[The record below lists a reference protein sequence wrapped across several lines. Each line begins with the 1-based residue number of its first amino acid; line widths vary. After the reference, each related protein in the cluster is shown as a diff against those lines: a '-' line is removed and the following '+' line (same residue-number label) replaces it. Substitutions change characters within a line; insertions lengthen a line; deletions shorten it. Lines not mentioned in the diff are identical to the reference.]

1 MTFFTTFLRTLTIS
15 ALFVGAAGAAHAV
28 DTPAKQALVYD
39 FETGT
44 VLLSK
49 NADEQMPPSSMS
61 KLMTVLMVFDRLKE
75 GSLSL
80 DDTFGVSKKAWQ
92 MGGSKMFVLVDNEVR
107 VEDLLRG
114 IIIQSG
120 NDACVVV
127 AEGLS
132 GTEEEFADAM
142 NLRAKEL
149 GLKDSHFTN
158 ATGWPDPNHYV
169 TARDLG
175 RLAHHLIE
183 DYPDHYHYFGE
194 KEFTWA
200 DITQPNR
207 NPLLYRDLGADGLK
221 TGHTEAA
228 GYGLVG
234 SAKQGDR
241 RVILVVNGLTSVRER
256 SRESARLI
264 EWAFREFKNV
274 DMFSAGEKVVDANV
288 WLGSKPTVPLVLA
301 QDLKLTLSRQAQ
313 RKMKVTARYDEP
325 IAAPFDAGTQVGELV
340 ITGPDMEEV
349 TVPLLAGETI
359 GQLGAFGRIKAAI
372 GYLLW
377 GAQTNAE

>member
-1 MTFFTTFLRTLTIS
+1 MQFLRSLLAATL
-15 ALFVGAAGAAHAV
+15 FMAGAFPALAI

-61 KLMTVLMVFDRLKE
+61 KLMTTLMVFDRLKD

-80 DDTFGVSKKAWQ
+80 DDTFGVSKKAWKK
-92 MGGSKMFVLVDNEVR
+92 GGSKMFVLVDSEVR

-114 IIIQSG
+114 IIVQSG
-120 NDACVVV
+120 NDACIVI
-127 AEGLS
+127 AEGLG
-132 GTEEEFADAM
+132 GTEEEFAEQM
-142 NLRAKEL
+142 NRRAKEL
-149 GLKDSHFTN
+149 GMTGSHFEN
-158 ATGWPDPNHYV
+158 ATGWPDPDHYM

-175 RLAHHLIE
+175 RLARALIE
-183 DYPDHYHYFGE
+183 DFPDYYHYYSE
-194 KEFTWA
+194 KEFKWA

-234 SAKQGDR
+234 SAVQDGR
-241 RVILVVNGLTSVRER
+241 RVVLVVNGLGSVRER
-256 SRESARLI
+256 SRESARLM

-274 DMFSAGEKVVDANV
+274 EMFDKGETVLDGAV
-288 WLGSKPTVPLVLA
+288 WLGSQQTVPLVLGN
-301 QDLKLTLSRQAQ
+301 DLKLTLSRQAQ
-313 RKMKVTARYDEP
+313 RKMKVVAKYDEP
-325 IAAPFDAGTQVGELV
+325 IPAPINEGAQIGVLE
-340 ITGPDMEEV
+340 ISGPDLETM
-349 TVPLLAGETI
+349 TVPLLAGETV
-359 GQLGAFGRIKAAI
+359 GQLGAIGRIQAAL

-377 GAQTNAE
+377 GSQSD

>member
-1 MTFFTTFLRTLTIS
+1 MFFVRTFL
-15 ALFVGAAGAAHAV
+15 AAILLACTPLAAPAI
-28 DTPAKQALVYD
+28 DTPAEQALVYD

-61 KLMTVLMVFDRLKE
+61 KLMTTLMVFDRLKD

-92 MGGSKMFVLVDNEVR
+92 KGGSKMFVLVDTDVR

-114 IIIQSG
+114 VIIQSG
-120 NDACVVV
+120 NDACIVL
-127 AEGLS
+127 AEGLAGS
-132 GTEEEFADAM
+132 EEEFAEKM
-142 NLRAKEL
+142 NRRAKEL
-149 GLKDSHFTN
+149 GLTGSNFTN
-158 ATGWPDPNHYV
+158 STGWPDPNHYM

-175 RLAHHLIE
+175 KLAGALIE
-183 DYPDHYHYFGE
+183 NYPDYYHYYAE
-194 KEFTWA
+194 KEFKWA

-241 RVILVVNGLTSVRER
+241 RVVLVVNGLSSVRER
-256 SRESARLI
+256 SRESARLM
-264 EWAFREFKNV
+264 EWAFREFKNIE
-274 DMFSAGEKVVDANV
+274 MFKAGETVIDGAV
-288 WLGSKPTVPLVLA
+288 WLGSQETVPLVLA
-301 QDLKLTLSRQAQ
+301 QDLKLTLSRQAR
-313 RKMKVTARYDEP
+313 RKMNVVAKFDEP
-325 IAAPFDAGTQVGELV
+325 IAAPFDQGDQVGVLE
-340 ITGPDMEEV
+340 ISGPDLETM
-349 TVPLLAGETI
+349 TVPLLAGETV
-359 GQLGAFGRIKAAI
+359 GQLGAIGRIRAAL

-377 GAQTNAE
+377 GSQSD